1 MRRILFATAAFIAI
15 AISHGKPAKAVEVDL
30 YCQQTAGGAFVP
42 ASLTNP
48 CPVTGG
54 TGGTASSYGAAFPG
68 TGTAIGAKN
77 GSNMVFLGADGSNNL
92 NVNCV
97 VGCSGGTLSNGSD
110 GVAVTSTNGGQNA
123 FHYGFNGTTWDRLRV
138 DGSKN
143 LNVNLQT
150 AIPAGANIIGSV
162 SQNGSWSVTANAGT
176 NLNTSA
182 LALESGGNLATVA
195 ASMIAQEATTS
206 GVKGQEAFGCV
217 TTAKPTYTNLK
228 SDCISLDVNGLQ
240 RMSLAD
246 TPSNT
251 NNLNVNLAASAATVT
266 ITGTNL
272 STNLAQ
278 VNGVTT
284 LTGAG
289 TVGTGSARV
298 AVGQD
303 ATTIAGSAPGTA
315 GSASAN
321 VLTVQG
327 IASMTPIFTQ
337 GAAAS
342 GATVT
347 GNPVLDGRRAQNAEP
362 TPVTNGQVIA
372 AAADLTGKTIVM
384 PYANKENFVSGCG
397 TSTGTSGVSV
407 IAAQGAGIK
416 IYITSISAANTG
428 AATSLLTIQNDP
440 AGTPTTLWTTVNPAG
455 GGSNF
460 TFPTPLVATA
470 NKAVGFTAAS
480 ANVTQY
486 VCVAGYTGT

>member
-15 AISHGKPAKAVEVDL
+15 AIGHGKSAKAVEVDL

-42 ASLTNP
+42 VSLTNP

-54 TGGTASSYGAAFPG
+54 TGGTSSSFGAAFPG

-77 GSNMVFLGADGSNNL
+77 GANMVFLAADGSNNL
-92 NVNCV
+92 DINCQ
-97 VGCSGGTLSNGSD
+97 VGCSGGSTNNNAD
-110 GVAVTSTNGGQNA
+110 GVATQAGNGQSISYL
-123 FHYGFNGTTWDRLRV
+123 YGFNGATFDRLRV

-150 AIPAGANIIGSV
+150 AIPAGANVIGAVTQS
-162 SQNGSWSVTANAGT
+162 GGWTVTANAGT

-182 LALESGGNLATVA
+182 LALETGGNLATIGG
-195 ASMIAQEATTS
+195 SKIAQEATTS
-206 GVKGQEAFGCV
+206 GVKGAEAFGCV
-217 TTAKPTYTNLK
+217 TTAKPTYTTLK
-228 SDCISLDVNGLQ
+228 SDCISLDLNGLQ

-266 ITGTNL
+266 VSATNL

-289 TVGTGSARV
+289 AVGTGSARV

-303 ATTIAGSAPGTA
+303 TSTIAGSAVGTA

-321 VLTVQG
+321 VVTVQG
-327 IASMTPIFTQ
+327 IASMTPLIAQ

-342 GATVT
+342 GASVS
-347 GNPVLDGRRAQNAEP
+347 GNPLLQGNRAQNAEA
-362 TPVTNGQVIA
+362 TAVTNGQAVA
-372 AAADLTGKTIVM
+372 AAADLVGKQIVM
-384 PYANKENFVSGCG
+384 PYANKENFISGCG
-397 TSTGTSGVSV
+397 TSTGTSGVSL
-407 IAAQGAGIK
+407 ISAQGAGVK
-416 IYITSISAANTG
+416 IYITSISVANTG
-428 AATSLLTIQNDP
+428 SGTSLVTIQNDP
-440 AGTPTTLWTTVNPAG
+440 TGSPTTLWTTINPTN
-455 GGSNF
+455 GGSNI
-460 TFPTPLVATA
+460 TFPEPLAGTA
-470 NKAVGFTAAS
+470 NKSAGFTSATAS
-480 ANVTQY
+480 NTQY
-486 VCVAGYTGT
+486 VCLAGYTGT